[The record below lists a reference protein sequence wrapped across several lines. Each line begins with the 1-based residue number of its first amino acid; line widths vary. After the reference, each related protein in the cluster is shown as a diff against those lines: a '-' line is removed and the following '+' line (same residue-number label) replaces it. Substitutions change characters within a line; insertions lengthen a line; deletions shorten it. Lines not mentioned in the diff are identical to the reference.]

1 MCHDVVGNVVCCAI
15 SFISML
21 YLTTSSCGSTHSLLP
36 SRLCGG
42 RQQANKTLVVACCDV
57 HQKNALYVVCCVGV
71 LEWHVF
77 FFVEIMKMKRR
88 CHNPRSHHM
97 GVQRSSQIVQSSQNN
112 KP

>member
-77 FFVEIMKMKRR
+77 FCRDHEDEEKVSQPTITSHGSATVES
-88 CHNPRSHHM
+88 NRS
-97 GVQRSSQIVQSSQNN
+97 IFT
-112 KP
+112 K